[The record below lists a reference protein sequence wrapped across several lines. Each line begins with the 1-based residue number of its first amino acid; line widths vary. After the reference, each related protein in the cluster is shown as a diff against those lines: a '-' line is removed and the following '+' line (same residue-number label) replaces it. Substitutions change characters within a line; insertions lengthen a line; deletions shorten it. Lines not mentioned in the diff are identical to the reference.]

1 MFIPPESL
9 VTACDAPTLDTGD
22 TTPKGFVPPQSVM
35 GPGEGEDA
43 ALGNIF
49 APFMN
54 PTCGLLMAW
63 QYTGTNQKSA
73 AELDW
78 LAKIQMDP
86 LCDTED
92 LRGFAYTRE
101 MKLLDKFLQKKDNPF
116 HEEHGWKCSPVSFHL
131 PKEKVC
137 FCTEADAPSI
147 TVDGIYHRDLTDIIK
162 SAFEDSENS
171 FHTTPFMQHWK
182 INEHCTFNVF
192 SEPFTSLEM
201 IDAYKEVNTLPWE
214 PGNELE
220 WVVAG
225 LMVWSDSTHLASF
238 GNASMWPFYL
248 FFANQ
253 SKYMRCKPSVQA
265 CHHVAY
271 IPMVC
276 VCIASAAILL
286 IVFIQAY
293 GWLPRN
299 IHITLPWTCHC
310 WNLYPLQVWTVP
322 KHMGPPTWWKVHAC
336 IQVWH
341 HGTLCRWDN
350 VPHVPSFL

>member
-1 MFIPPESL
+1 MLAHFIDFLPGSFTHLAHMPLSSRQQQGCPQQVPEVPVPSSPSTSDHLSSGSGDKMQPKPFVTEPNNFGLYHTYIHQPMFIPPESL

-137 FCTEADAPSI
+137 FRTEADVPSI
-147 TVDGIYHRDLTDIIK
+147 TVDGIYHRDLTAIIK

-201 IDAYKEVNTLPWE
+201 IDAYKEVNTLP
-214 PGNELE
+214 
-220 WVVAG
+220 
-225 LMVWSDSTHLASF
+225 
-238 GNASMWPFYL
+238 
-248 FFANQ
+248 
-253 SKYMRCKPSVQA
+253 
-265 CHHVAY
+265 
-271 IPMVC
+271 
-276 VCIASAAILL
+276 
-286 IVFIQAY
+286 
-293 GWLPRN
+293 
-299 IHITLPWTCHC
+299 
-310 WNLYPLQVWTVP
+310 
-322 KHMGPPTWWKVHAC
+322 
-336 IQVWH
+336 
-341 HGTLCRWDN
+341 
-350 VPHVPSFL
+350 